1 MVDAPEPI
9 QRFSTQ
15 NVAPAA
21 RFDYWADVVSRAL
34 LPLNVQAAD
43 VSSFEASVSQVNLG
57 VLDIIRTQG
66 SAHHSW
72 RTRQDV
78 ERGEEPNSYHL
89 LVSRG
94 GPWAMAQRG
103 QKYLPRG
110 DLVLHDS
117 KYAYRIDIE
126 SQYDIVNVKLPP
138 AWLQTWVA
146 DPEALV
152 GRQIVAASGWGQV
165 LSRVV
170 SSLLPEF
177 AAAAPLPASVLSD
190 HVGATLALVCGQFGS
205 SLATDRRLAQQIVR
219 RIRERCT
226 ECALTGTDIAESLS
240 IELRVLHAALA
251 SIGSSFATE
260 LLGLRVALAAQLLR
274 TPSLRRLKI
283 SDIARRA
290 GFSDVAHFRR
300 IVRAHLGVAPEAV
313 RANALNGNNVIAWD
327 MGPTFD

>member
-15 NVAPAA
+15 NVAPSA

-43 VSSFEASVSQVNLG
+43 VSSFEASVSQVDLG
-57 VLDIIRTQG
+57 ALEIIHTKG
-66 SAHHSW
+66 SAHRSW

-78 ERGEEPNSYHL
+78 ERSEEPNSYHL

-94 GPWAMAQRG
+94 GPWAIAQRG
-103 QKYLPRG
+103 QKYLPTG

-126 SQYDIVNVKLPP
+126 TDYDIVNVQLPP
-138 AWLQTWVA
+138 TWLRTWVA

-152 GRQIVAASGWGQV
+152 GRQIVATSSWGQV

-205 SLATDRRLAQQIVR
+205 TLTVDRRLTQKILQ
-219 RIRERCT
+219 RIRERCMDH
-226 ECALTGTDIAESLS
+226 CLTGADIAESLS
-240 IELRVLHAALA
+240 IELQMLHAALA
-251 SIGSSFATE
+251 STGRSFATE
-260 LLGLRVALAAQLLR
+260 LLRLRVGLAVDLLR
-274 TPSLRRLKI
+274 TPSLSRVKI
-283 SDIARRA
+283 PDIARRA
-290 GFSDVAHFRR
+290 GFADMAHFRR
-300 IVRAHLGVAPEAV
+300 IVRGHLGVNPETV
-313 RANALNGNNVIAWD
+313 RAQAINDKDRMSWD
-327 MGPTFD
+327 LEPACD